1 MQDTYARISGDCEQ
15 TDIHFPQITVNESLT
30 YMSWLRLPP
39 HIDDSTKAVSCHPTY
54 RSTKLNSIFH
64 KDRRD

>member
-30 YMSWLRLPP
+30 YLSWLRLPP

-54 RSTKLNSIFH
+54 RSTKLDSIFH
-64 KDRRD
+64 NRD